1 MEQKSKTGFRSKEK
15 KMLVYSITA
24 GGMIEV
30 KILAFFVYENM
41 NLCLVYGDKKYG
53 FGKKIVNYETGG
65 ELNFHFPNSISN
77 KKAIAMCVNFI
88 DSEKKENQEKL
99 QETIMRTKNT
109 FLRINK
115 DFNDSFF
122 LENDYLTERKSAKK
136 IKQKLMFLYSEKE
149 TKSLAV
155 VKKIVPYKIKHYE
168 FNLALTQNVFGHTH
182 FVEYATGLLFPI
194 GSKMKNESLAK
205 YTSRF
210 FVELENLIKKQGEDL
225 TIEKM
230 QGFNKINFGA
240 EPNRDDVRFF
250 VKETL
255 NDYFGI
261 GLTYFKHI
269 FYTGAGKNKRIDYE
283 LVQECID
290 MDETC
295 FACLPKQIKADKDV
309 VKMYLRKNLLMITNL
324 SKIKE
329 IPEVALHAIKS
340 MSHEDKKKQITL
352 LFAEIA
358 QITEQ
363 EATEI
368 IDGDFYDLSIA
379 LMNFKVKGKKLNR
392 VKKEIPQI
400 NCACC
405 SEKITEQKEN
415 YCKSCFKNLD
425 DKVLNLEVKIEEL
438 EEKIEEFEIKAEQFE
453 EKIEELEAET
463 QKSDIVL
470 KIEENLKKQM
480 YITNDI
486 QEYCIAILTGEI
498 EQDDLRAFLNNKQ

>member
-1 MEQKSKTGFRSKEK
+1 MEQQKIKMTTSKITGYAMEVEVLEVFRWR
-15 KMLVYSITA
+15 
-24 GGMIEV
+24 
-30 KILAFFVYENM
+30 
-41 NLCLVYGDKKYG
+41 
-53 FGKKIVNYETGG
+53 
-65 ELNFHFPNSISN
+65 ELNFCFAQIESVGKGYRAILNYESGLPIMPVGIGLSYVSTRTTAKTAISKAVSFLDEKHSADVSVLNAKENITKNAENIELDDSYFIENDFIN
-77 KKAIAMCVNFI
+77 KK
-88 DSEKKENQEKL
+88 
-99 QETIMRTKNT
+99 KNK
-109 FLRINK
+109 INK
-115 DFNDSFF
+115 
-122 LENDYLTERKSAKK
+122 TKK

-194 GSKMKNESLAK
+194 DSKMKNESLAK

-225 TIEKM
+225 TIEKI

-240 EPNRDDVRFF
+240 EPSKDDVRFF
-250 VKETL
+250 VKEII
-255 NDYFGI
+255 NNHFGI
-261 GLTYFKHI
+261 GLTYFEHI

-283 LVQECID
+283 LVQECIN
-290 MDETC
+290 MDESC
-295 FACLPKQIKADKDV
+295 FSCLPKQIKADKEA

-324 SKIKE
+324 PKINE

-340 MSHEDKKKQITL
+340 MSHEDKKRQITL

-368 IDGDFYDLSIA
+368 IDGNFYDLSIA
-379 LMNFKVKGKKLNR
+379 LMNFKAKTKKVNKA
-392 VKKEIPQI
+392 KKEIPQT

-405 SEKITEQKEN
+405 SEKITEQKDS

-425 DKVLNLEVKIEEL
+425 DKVLNLEAKIEEL
-438 EEKIEEFEIKAEQFE
+438 EEKIEEFEIKAEQFK

-463 QKSDIVL
+463 TKSDIVL
-470 KIEENLKKQM
+470 KIEENLEKQM
-480 YITNDI
+480 YIISDI
-486 QEYCIAILTGEI
+486 QEYCIAILAGEI
-498 EQDDLRAFLNNKQ
+498 EQDDLREFLNNKQ